1 MAQSGL
7 ALRYITAA
15 ARQQGLGVIFITHNP
30 HHAFLVGD
38 HFMALA
44 RGEVDIDVPRA
55 ELPLEKLMFH
65 KTGGSGLATL
75 QHELHGAPPPAD

>member
-1 MAQSGL
+1 MAQFGL
-7 ALRYITAA
+7 ALRYIAA
-15 ARQQGLGVIFITHNP
+15 ATRQQGLGVIFVTHNRR
-30 HHAFLVGD
+30 HAFLVGG